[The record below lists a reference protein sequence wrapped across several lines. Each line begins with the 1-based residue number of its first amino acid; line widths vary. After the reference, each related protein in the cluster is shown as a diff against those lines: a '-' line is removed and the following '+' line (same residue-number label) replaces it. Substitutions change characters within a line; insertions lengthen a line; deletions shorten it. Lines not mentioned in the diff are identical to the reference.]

1 MIKIILID
9 FHDSFTYN
17 LAAMFGKYKDVKLT
31 ISYPSELNNKIISGF
46 DKIIFSPGPGLP
58 SEYPEFSQ
66 IIEEFKSKKHFLGV
80 CLGHQAI
87 CEHFGARLK
96 NYSLPDH
103 GVNRKLLLKSDNSR
117 LFKGIPNRSEIGV
130 YHSWFVDN
138 EGFPQD
144 MDITAENEN
153 GFIMAAE
160 HKFYNIQSLQFHP
173 ESFITQFGNK
183 IIQNWLYS

>member
-1 MIKIILID
+1 MKKILLID

-31 ISYPSELNNKIISGF
+31 ISYPSELNNKIISEF

-58 SEYPEFSQ
+58 SEYPIFKQ
-66 IIEEFKSKKHFLGV
+66 IIEDFKSTKHFLGV

-87 CEHFGARLK
+87 CEHFGAKLK

-103 GVNRKLLLKSDNSR
+103 GVNRKLVIKNQNSV
-117 LFKGIPNRSEIGV
+117 LFKGVSDLSEIGV
-130 YHSWFVDN
+130 YHSWFIDK
-138 EGFPQD
+138 EEFPVE
-144 MDITAENEN
+144 MEITAENES
-153 GFIMAAE
+153 GIIMAAE
-160 HKFYNIQSLQFHP
+160 HKLYDIQSVQFHP

-183 IIQNWLYS
+183 MIGNWLRN

>member
-1 MIKIILID
+1 MIKIVLID

-31 ISYPSELNNKIISGF
+31 ISYPSELNNKLISGF

-58 SEYPEFSQ
+58 SEYPVFPQ

-87 CEHFGARLK
+87 CEHFGAKLK
-96 NYSLPDH
+96 NYPLPDH
-103 GVNRKLLLKSDNSR
+103 GVNRKLVLKNLNNV
-117 LFKGIPNRSEIGV
+117 LFKDLPDTNEIGV
-130 YHSWFVDN
+130 YHSWHVDK

-144 MDITAENEN
+144 MELTAENEL
-153 GFIMAAE
+153 GIIMAAE
-160 HKFYNIQSLQFHP
+160 HKIYNIQSVQFHP
-173 ESFITQFGNK
+173 ESFITQYGNK
-183 IIQNWLYS
+183 MIENWLYS